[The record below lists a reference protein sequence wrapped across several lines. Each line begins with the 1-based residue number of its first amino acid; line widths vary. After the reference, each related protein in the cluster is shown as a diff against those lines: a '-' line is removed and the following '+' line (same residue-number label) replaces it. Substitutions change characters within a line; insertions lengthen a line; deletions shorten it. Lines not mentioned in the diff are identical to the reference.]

1 MVEEL
6 KVKTSACGSCHSNFL
21 LSQLQF
27 SRLLRMYLCPNC
39 KHRARKWADSKNSDR
54 PEIYRRVMLE
64 DLGVGV
70 VGKDVPYGYQDDPA
84 VIEKKMAALKRKRE
98 GSTQKDMAWNK
109 EYWGKLSYQMKKN
122 LLKAKGLEYL
132 RRLGW
137 SESMIESI
145 IGKRIEEVMKG

>member
-1 MVEEL
+1 M
-6 KVKTSACGSCHSNFL
+6 
-21 LSQLQF
+21 
-27 SRLLRMYLCPNC
+27 
-39 KHRARKWADSKNSDR
+39 
-54 PEIYRRVMLE
+54 
-64 DLGVGV
+64 
-70 VGKDVPYGYQDDPA
+70 GKDVPYGYQDDPA